1 MGTILQ
7 GTCSKCGYQASAL
20 VGGGLRDCDPETAL
34 SAASGDQGLAA
45 AFRARGQ
52 FRIERFPAICTRC
65 HELISAAQV
74 TYWMPGGAEH
84 VVKAVCPTCGG
95 PVGRGDT
102 LPCPVCGSPLEL
114 SPAGHW
120 D

>member
-45 AFRARGQ
+45 AFRVRGQ

-74 TYWMPGGAEH
+74 TYWTPGGAEH

>member
-20 VGGGLRDCDPETAL
+20 AGGGLRDCDPETAL

-74 TYWMPGGAEH
+74 TYWTPGGAEH

-95 PVGRGDT
+95 LVGRGDT